1 MKVGGFCIGNILFFC
16 LFFVDS
22 HFELCYFGQNFI
34 NNISGKGYFIM
45 DYEEIVEQ
53 KPDLKL
59 IDGHLVD
66 IQGTLIGVFDGKLNQ
81 PLYEAM
87 LEAYDKGEKIYIY
100 SSVPAADYLQK
111 FGVDTDKFPL
121 MSKSSFKGNW
131 CDEHKTYYIVTG
143 KIVDDAHP
151 KYQGLN
157 IILTNENAYLYP
169 NQQSYSFERTPM
181 SDDLKKYYLQNQREV
196 ELREKLNA
204 LKYAEDP
211 LDEKAYRFRRAE
223 RDYALK
229 LAKNHPNPEKKR
241 FYDLREDIWQNLT
254 KEEKARIHLE
264 TLREEYRKKQQ
275 NKANSSQNVMSA
287 INNPKNFM
295 ER

>member
-1 MKVGGFCIGNILFFC
+1 
-16 LFFVDS
+16 
-22 HFELCYFGQNFI
+22 
-34 NNISGKGYFIM
+34 M
-45 DYEEIVEQ
+45 DYKEILEE

-66 IQGTLIGVFDGKLNQ
+66 IQGTLVGVFDGKLNQ

-87 LEAYDKGEKIYIY
+87 LKAYDEGEKIYIY

-121 MSKSSFKGNW
+121 LSKSSFRGNSW
-131 CDEHKTYYIVTG
+131 NEHQTYSIVTG

-157 IILTNENAYLYP
+157 IILTDENAHVYP

-181 SDDLKKYYLQNQREV
+181 SDDLKKYYLQNQKEV

-211 LDEKAYRFRRAE
+211 LDEKEYRFRRAE

-229 LAKNHPNPEKKR
+229 LAQNHPNPEKKR
-241 FYDLREDIWQNLT
+241 FGDLRDEIWQNLT

-264 TLREEYRKKQQ
+264 FLRDEYRQKQQ
-275 NKANSSQNVMSA
+275 NKANSSQNVVNV
-287 INNPKNFM
+287 INNSKNFM